1 MILLKSDVRQTMIEG
16 ATVRYLAD
24 THLFKLNGM
33 IKLQHCHTPMHNG
46 LSKKLQKYTL
56 LTTVSRCDISL
67 YLKIHFQDQT
77 FSAITYTLLIL
88 SINNVE
94 SQRIHPAERTKET
107 RTVGAKTIRV
117 DSTLETTPPTL
128 FLDHDSRSGSEHFMY
143 YLN

>member
-1 MILLKSDVRQTMIEG
+1 MKILQNFKCKL
-16 ATVRYLAD
+16 LC
-24 THLFKLNGM
+24 LFKPEDANLPRNM
-33 IKLQHCHTPMHNG
+33 SISCKLRVRNVLQHKPN
-46 LSKKLQKYTL
+46 LSNLNKNKNI
-56 LTTVSRCDISL
+56 SCDISL

-94 SQRIHPAERTKET
+94 NQRIHPAERTKET
-107 RTVGAKTIRV
+107 RAFGAKTIRV

-128 FLDHDSRSGSEHFMY
+128 FLDPDSRSGSKHFMY